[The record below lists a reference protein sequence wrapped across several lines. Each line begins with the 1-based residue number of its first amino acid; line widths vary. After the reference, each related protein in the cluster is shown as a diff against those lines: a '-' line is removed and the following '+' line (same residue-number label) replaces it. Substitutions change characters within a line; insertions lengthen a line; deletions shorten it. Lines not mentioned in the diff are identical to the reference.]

1 MYTARVAG
9 ILLLIGGLA
18 CASSGGSAAQAGR
31 PDSRTDRNI
40 LRTAD
45 LTEAQKD
52 LTVMQ
57 VVRQLRPHFLA
68 GSGAM
73 TTGNAGLIVYQ
84 DDSRLGGPST
94 LNEVRMRE
102 VIEIRYL
109 SASEA
114 SGRYGLGHEG
124 GAIAIRRR
132 R

>member
-1 MYTARVAG
+1 M
-9 ILLLIGGLA
+9 LMLIGALA
-18 CASSGGSAAQAGR
+18 CASSGGRSSSQSA
-31 PDSRTDRNI
+31 SRTDRNV

-57 VVRQLRPHFLA
+57 VIRQLRPHFLS

-84 DDSRLGGPST
+84 DDSRLGGAST

-102 VIEIRYL
+102 VVELRYL
-109 SASEA
+109 TASEA

-124 GAIAIRRR
+124 GVIAIRRR